1 MGFVWK
7 IAKTTKIP
15 VIKYKSL
22 YFSNLYSIFRRFSI
36 LFVNLIT
43 VHEVLPH
50 DVIKV
55 KKCSEPCIYGI
66 ASSYTFERDAE
77 KANQIIKQEFV
88 ESEGKMVYLGEWH
101 THPTAIPSPSPTDK
115 KSIKD
120 ILKNNHLASNIIIFI
135 IVGRTLDY
143 KGYFD
148 GAKFYEF

>member
-1 MGFVWK
+1 MG
-7 IAKTTKIP
+7 
-15 VIKYKSL
+15 Y
-22 YFSNLYSIFRRFSI
+22 I
-36 LFVNLIT
+36 LPNN
-43 VHEVLPH
+43 
-50 DVIKV
+50 VIKV

-66 ASSYTFERDAE
+66 ASSYAFERDAE

>member
-1 MGFVWK
+1 MGFIGK
-7 IAKTTKIP
+7 IAKATENP
-15 VIKYKSL
+15 AIKYKSL
-22 YFSNLYSIFRRFSI
+22 YFSDLYLIFHRFSI
-36 LFVNLIT
+36 LFVDLIT
-43 VHEVLPH
+43 VHEVLPD

>member
-1 MGFVWK
+1 M
-7 IAKTTKIP
+7 INS
-15 VIKYKSL
+15 KYQINIDDSVFEQL
-22 YFSNLYSIFRRFSI
+22 HQYRQINGSETGGI
-36 LFVNLIT
+36 LLGYI
-43 VHEVLPH
+43 LPH

-77 KANQIIKQEFV
+77 KANQIIKQEIV

-101 THPTAIPSPSPTDK
+101 THPTSNPSPSPTDK